1 MDGKAERRWL
11 GTVPCDNE
19 RTIALRKNALR
30 AYEEKFSELM
40 PPGPWLRVGT
50 VGIDYYNSSG
60 TSIQQCIHDIVHRA
74 FYLQHF
80 RHYYYYYCCNN

>member
-60 TSIQQCIHDIVHRA
+60 SDTTVCTAVVVPFGI
-74 FYLQHF
+74 
-80 RHYYYYYCCNN
+80 